1 MKIENEKLKA
11 DYNTRISSLSGKL
24 ESVKFDNANLFEK
37 NAVLCTHIKEM
48 EGKIESVEQM
58 SIDSI
63 RKGNWNEQ
71 YSRKKNL
78 KIYNCE
84 KRRGRLPATLLKE
97 INDKAG
103 LRFDPTEIVAMHS
116 IPGKHAL

>member
-1 MKIENEKLKA
+1 MKIVNEKLKV
-11 DYNTRISSLSGKL
+11 DYDTRMSGLSGKL
-24 ESVKFDNANLFEK
+24 ESVKFDNANLLKK

-71 YSRKKNL
+71 
-78 KIYNCE
+78 
-84 KRRGRLPATLLKE
+84 
-97 INDKAG
+97 
-103 LRFDPTEIVAMHS
+103 
-116 IPGKHAL
+116 